1 MMIKKMKQ
9 LGMRLVSASLAL
21 LIFCNPALSLAQS
34 APVRNPLASSA
45 NSNADR
51 MKEGVQEIAEL
62 PDTPIP
68 SSSQSNASPSQSSTP
83 DSSPQD
89 GSAQAKPQQ
98 PTGTAAAP
106 AVTTSGNAASR
117 PAGAA
122 IAPPKQR
129 QVHSLL
135 IKVGLIAGCAVAV
148 GTVAALTLASPA
160 KVPGSH

>member
-1 MMIKKMKQ
+1 MKP

-45 NSNADR
+45 DSNASR

-68 SSSQSNASPSQSSTP
+68 SQSNASPSQSSTP
-83 DSSPQD
+83 DSSPQN
-89 GSAQAKPQQ
+89 GSAQTKPQQ

>member
-1 MMIKKMKQ
+1 MKQ
-9 LGMRLVSASLAL
+9 LGMRVVSSSLAL
-21 LIFCNPALSLAQS
+21 LVFCNPALSLAQS
-34 APVRNPLASSA
+34 AAGAKTPGPSDNRATLV
-45 NSNADR
+45 SN
-51 MKEGVQEIAEL
+51 GGQEIAEL
-62 PDTPIP
+62 PEAPLP
-68 SSSQSNASPSQSSTP
+68 SPTQSNAAPSPSSTP
-83 DSSPQD
+83 DASPQS
-89 GSAQAKPQQ
+89 GTAQTKPQQ

-135 IKVGLIAGCAVAV
+135 VKVGLIAGCAAAV

>member
-1 MMIKKMKQ
+1 MMKQ

-34 APVRNPLASSA
+34 APVANPLASSA

-68 SSSQSNASPSQSSTP
+68 SSTQSNASPSQSSPP
-83 DSSPQD
+83 DSSPQN
-89 GSAQAKPQQ
+89 GSAQTKPQQ